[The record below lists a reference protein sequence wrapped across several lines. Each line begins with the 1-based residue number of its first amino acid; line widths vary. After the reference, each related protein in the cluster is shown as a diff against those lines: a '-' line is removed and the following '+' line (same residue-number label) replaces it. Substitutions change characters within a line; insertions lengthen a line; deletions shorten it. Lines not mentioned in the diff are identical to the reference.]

1 MPTASKLLEKSMTAG
16 VGANVFVPYFS
27 DGALKALSFC
37 NLKDA
42 TETNLVFIADFTNKD
57 IKQLTATQPYSDW
70 LGSTV
75 KPWKVIETKNEIII
89 YCLGVRA
96 NYLVILKVVFNK
108 SDETATISEYKSYNF
123 TWLDYVQELRAGIVI
138 GDTAFLGEL
147 DVGTLHVVD
156 LISGTCVNVDLSA
169 NLSYMPKPSWKVV
182 NVILD
187 STCRQIM
194 FMGENVNNAPFYAFD
209 MNRLSVVSTLVS
221 TGGGSSRALIGGLAV
236 FEDKRIIP
244 LSSGGV
250 NNSDN
255 DMVFYDEHLNNL
267 GTFDLAQIIDY
278 PEVTY
283 GFNLIAKLTDGRYFG
298 IGSFHKNVADRNDEF
313 CRFAWVIL
321 GSNFAYDNHGVILET
336 ALGEWSLQGVNLSR
350 EHGNQTLLPI
360 VDLNNYKA
368 YIWLVK
374 QDTAGNITH
383 YLYEVDFSDLSIDE
397 VNPIAYLVYL

>member
-16 VGANVFVPYFS
+16 VGANVFVPYFA

-57 IKQLTATQPYSDW
+57 IKQLSATQPYSDW
-70 LGSTV
+70 LASFV

-89 YCLGVRA
+89 YCLAVRL

-108 SDETATISEYKSYNF
+108 VDETVTISEYKSYNY
-123 TWLDYVQELRAGIVI
+123 TWLDETGEVRAGIVI
-138 GDTAFLGEL
+138 GDTLYAGEG
-147 DVGTLHVVD
+147 DIGKMHVID
-156 LISGTCVNVDLSA
+156 LISGTCVDVDLSA

-182 NVILD
+182 NIITD
-187 STCRQIM
+187 TTCRQVM
-194 FMGENVNNAPFYAFD
+194 FMGENVNGAPFYAFD
-209 MNRLSVVSTLVS
+209 MNRLEIVSELVS

-236 FEDKRIIP
+236 FGDKRIIP
-244 LSSGGV
+244 LTSGGV

-255 DMVFYDEHLNNL
+255 DMVFYDEHINQL

-278 PEVTY
+278 PEAFY

-298 IGSFHKNVADRNDEF
+298 IGSFHSKRADRADEF

-336 ALGEWSLQGVNLSR
+336 ALGEWSLHGVNLSR
-350 EHGNQTLLPI
+350 DHGNQTQLPI
-360 VDLNNYKA
+360 IDLNNYKA
-368 YIWLVK
+368 YIWLQK

-397 VNPIAYLVYL
+397 INPIAYLVYL